1 MWRGIPVLSF
11 LEMLWKQHE
20 SSASFSFNIFF
31 AILHSIVSCYSFFRI
46 DVFVCRLQNKSFEA
60 NTNPQHTYIHVPT
73 QFYLLCFGQTS
84 ECGPIGWHYKIKL
97 HRSRYYMCEPH
108 NRRWRT
114 TKKVTRTQ
122 LIQVVYNAG
131 LMVLS
136 SRVCVCAIWYSL
148 ITLRKEGKRKNRKT
162 KSHKLLRFRRIFGVT

>member
-1 MWRGIPVLSF
+1 MSH
-11 LEMLWKQHE
+11 QHRFR
-20 SSASFSFNIFF
+20 STFF
-31 AILHSIVSCYSFFRI
+31 AILHSIVSCFSFFRI

-84 ECGPIGWHYKIKL
+84 ECGPIGWHYNIKL

-114 TKKVTRTQ
+114 EKKSHAHNWFRWYIMLVWWFC
-122 LIQVVYNAG
+122 L
-131 LMVLS
+131 
-136 SRVCVCAIWYSL
+136 RVCVLFDIPWL
-148 ITLRKEGKRKNRKT
+148 PQEKKGRERTGKQNPINY
-162 KSHKLLRFRRIFGVT
+162 FVFGGFSV